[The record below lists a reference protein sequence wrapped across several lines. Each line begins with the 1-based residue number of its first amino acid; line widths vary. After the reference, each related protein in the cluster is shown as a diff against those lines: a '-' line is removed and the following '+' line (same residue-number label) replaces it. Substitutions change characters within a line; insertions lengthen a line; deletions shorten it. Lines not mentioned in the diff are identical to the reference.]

1 MAATLRPK
9 KAVMDRDENDNNIVT
24 ERFLKDLCEE
34 NQQFVTPHLNDTL
47 YLHYKGKKSSQI
59 GSL

>member
-9 KAVMDRDENDNNIVT
+9 KAVMDIDENECNIVT

-34 NQQFVTPHLNDTL
+34 N
-47 YLHYKGKKSSQI
+47 
-59 GSL
+59 